1 MITTLPTECA
11 PAERAAPAELQRQA
25 GAVTR
30 GLGLDRVTGT
40 IPVLM
45 MILNAQ
51 RQIVYANRGVLTLL
65 NLDDADQVCGTRP
78 GEAFH
83 CIRAAAAPGGC
94 GTSIHCRTCGALQ
107 AILAAQRGAG
117 ELREC
122 RIATVEGGALDL
134 RVWATPVE
142 VNHETYTL
150 LSVQDIS
157 DEKRRRA
164 LERIFFHDIM
174 NAAVGL
180 RGLSELLE
188 KGSPEDS
195 PRFRGML
202 HDLAGKLIEDIQAQ
216 RDLANAENQDL
227 VVHPAE
233 VKTSELVSG
242 VVDMCQSIAVAHR
255 LKLAAES
262 VTDAMLTSDKVLLRR
277 VLGNLVKNAI
287 EASRPDDTVSVSCR
301 VDVEGVQ
308 FEVKNPAVIPQEI
321 QSQLFQRSFSTKGEG
336 RGLGTYSIKLYTERY
351 LKGSVSFSS
360 VEGEGTVFRVRYPWV
375 LEAAAAVRV
384 DRRL

>member
-1 MITTLPTECA
+1 MNTTLPTECA

-25 GAVTR
+25 GAVAR

-40 IPVLM
+40 VPALM

-51 RQIVYANRGVLTLL
+51 RQIVYANPAVLKLL
-65 NLDDADQVCGTRP
+65 NLEDPQQICGTRP

-83 CIRAAAAPGGC
+83 CVRAAHAPGGC

-107 AILAAQRGAG
+107 AIQAAQRGEG
-117 ELREC
+117 GQREC
-122 RIATVEGGALDL
+122 RIATAEGGAMDL

-142 VNHETYTL
+142 FNGEAYTL
-150 LSVQDIS
+150 FSVQDIS

-164 LERIFFHDIM
+164 LERIVFHDIM

-195 PRFRGML
+195 TKFRSMM

-216 RDLANAENQDL
+216 RDLANAENRDL

-233 VKTSELVSG
+233 VKTGDLAGG
-242 VVDMCQSIAVAHR
+242 VVDLFQSIAMAHR
-255 LKLAAES
+255 VDLAAES
-262 VTDAMLTSDKVLLRR
+262 VTDVILTSDKVLLRR

-287 EASRPDDTVSVSCR
+287 EASRPGDRVTVSCR
-301 VDVEGVQ
+301 VDESGVQ
-308 FEVKNPAVIPQEI
+308 FEVRNPAVIPQEI

-351 LKGSVSFSS
+351 LKGTVFFSS
-360 VEGEGTVFRVRYPWV
+360 AEGEGTVFRVRYPWV
-375 LEAAAAVRV
+375 LEATDHRA
-384 DRRL
+384 